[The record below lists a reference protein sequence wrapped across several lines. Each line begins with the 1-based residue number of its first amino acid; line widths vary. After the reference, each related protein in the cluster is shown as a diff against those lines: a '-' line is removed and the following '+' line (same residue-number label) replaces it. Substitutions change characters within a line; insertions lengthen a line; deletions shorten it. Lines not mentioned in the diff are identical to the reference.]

1 MTVKVCGIC
10 GGSGAGKTTLTRQL
24 LASLGTNL
32 VSVLAFDSYYRDLS
46 RMPMRERIVHN
57 YDHPDSL
64 DSELFVTHLDMLRS
78 GRAIDVPIYDFA
90 THTRRRETK
99 RVEAHPLIVV
109 EGILLASF
117 PDVAAL
123 IDLLVFID
131 VPEDIRLARRIKRDV
146 TERDRRPGDVRR
158 QFMDTVVP
166 MHNLYVEPYKGSAD
180 RVVGIR
186 EDYADVALELST
198 AMLADNVA

>member
-1 MTVKVCGIC
+1 VCGIC

-24 LASLGTNL
+24 LDLLGTRF

-46 RMPMRERIVHN
+46 AMPMSERVVRN

-64 DSELFVTHLDMLRS
+64 DSELFVTHLDLLRS
-78 GRAIDVPIYDFA
+78 GRSIDVPVYDFA
-90 THTRRRETK
+90 THTRRPVTE
-99 RVEAHPLIVV
+99 RVEAHPLVVV

-117 PDVAAL
+117 PEVAAR

-131 VPEDIRLARRIKRDV
+131 VPEDIRLARRIRRDV
-146 TERDRRPGDVRR
+146 AERGRRSDDIRR
-158 QFMDTVVP
+158 QFIETVAP
-166 MHNLYVEPYKGSAD
+166 MHDLYVEPNKGSAD
-180 RVVGIR
+180 RVVEIR

-198 AMLADNVA
+198 AMLVDNAA